1 LWCEVVALVWFDGCI
16 CLLVLRRG
24 YGLIGLKLLPAA
36 FPRELNG
43 FFHDVGP
50 TLHLVGLKPRMAD
63 RTSA

>member
-1 LWCEVVALVWFDGCI
+1 
-16 CLLVLRRG
+16 LRRG